1 MSIEF
6 SIEEK
11 LQRSADVIG
20 RYIDLRMLKPNN
32 EDATIEWGS
41 LWSPCV
47 TADAWMDHALDRR
60 PNRSSLN
67 PTDREY
73 AMRLFG
79 KFCVARNVWDPE
91 WSKLSVTLDL
101 DGASGSKPWESLT
114 ADRVYFI
121 CPEPE
126 DATIHNLM
134 GGRVAVAAVGFSPS
148 QVLTTGSTGP
158 YKPIYRKVGDEWHR
172 VTDSMGNSKLKVN
185 TECAAAYHDP
195 TTGAGSRVFLLDTWA
210 SYAEAEEAAVDLGNA
225 VREFRRDPFADD
237 LAPELTIV
245 DDPEVNEVVTGF

>member
-60 PNRSSLN
+60 PNRSSLS

-114 ADRVYFI
+114 ELSRAPCVATLVCEKKPPSPCARWRRSLAIDRAEWA
-121 CPEPE
+121 EP
-126 DATIHNLM
+126 
-134 GGRVAVAAVGFSPS
+134 
-148 QVLTTGSTGP
+148 
-158 YKPIYRKVGDEWHR
+158 
-172 VTDSMGNSKLKVN
+172 
-185 TECAAAYHDP
+185 
-195 TTGAGSRVFLLDTWA
+195 
-210 SYAEAEEAAVDLGNA
+210 
-225 VREFRRDPFADD
+225 
-237 LAPELTIV
+237 
-245 DDPEVNEVVTGF
+245 

>member
-6 SIEEK
+6 SAEK
-11 LQRSADVIG
+11 TTQRAADVLSS
-20 RYIDLRMLKPNN
+20 YIDLRQLEPRG
-32 EDATIEWGS
+32 EDETIRWGS
-41 LWSPCV
+41 LWNTAI
-47 TADAWMDHALDRR
+47 TADDWINAALDRR
-60 PNRSSLN
+60 PNRSSLS
-67 PTDREY
+67 PTDREW

-79 KFCVARNVWDPE
+79 QFCAARNTWSD

-114 ADRVYFI
+114 ADRIYFI

-126 DATIHNLM
+126 DETIHCLM

-158 YKPIYRKVGDEWHR
+158 YKPIYRKIGDDWHR

-185 TECAAAYHDP
+185 PECSAAYHDP
-195 TTGAGSRVFLLDTWA
+195 TTGPGSRVFLLNTWA
-210 SYAEAEEAAVDLGNA
+210 SYAGAEEDAVELGNA
-225 VREFRRDPFADD
+225 VREFRRDPFADE
-237 LAPELTIV
+237 LTEELTIV
-245 DDPEVNEVVTGF
+245 DDPNQDEVVNGF